1 MFQRHRVTLLLVAV
15 AALVLAVGY
24 GAAATKAA
32 PTNTAEPQITGT
44 PVVGK
49 RLTATSGQW
58 TGSPTFSL
66 QWVRCDTTG
75 WRAGRLR
82 LRRDQR
88 CHDTGLRSGQRRCGQ
103 AVAHP
108 RVTAKNA
115 DGSKTVASN
124 ATKAIREASQPTN
137 STPPTITGAAK
148 VGSTLTAHRG
158 TWSGDNLKY
167 SYAWRRCD
175 QDGGS
180 CSTITGA
187 TDTTYLLKTTDKGNT
202 IRVRVRAENADGS
215 DTATSTPTAVV
226 GDATAPAP
234 VNGCPAGTGAISIGQ
249 VGTPARLSIDAQR
262 ISPSIVRGNTQ
273 SVTIRLH
280 VSACGGRSSG
290 GRARLRHRR
299 ALQPVLDPERAAHR
313 LRRMGDP
320 SHEPTQRVP
329 GDRQAAAAGRLRD
342 APARPVSPSSAEF
355 RPAG

>member
-1 MFQRHRVTLLLVAV
+1 MDRQPH
-15 AALVLAVGY
+15 VLAPVG
-24 GAAATKAA
+24 AL
-32 PTNTAEPQITGT
+32 
-44 PVVGK
+44 
-49 RLTATSGQW
+49 RHH
-58 TGSPTFSL
+58 
-66 QWVRCDTTG
+66 G

-158 TWSGDNLKY
+158 AWSGDNLKY

-202 IRVRVRAENADGS
+202 IRVRVRPR
-215 DTATSTPTAVV
+215 TPTA
-226 GDATAPAP
+226 ATPP
-234 VNGCPAGTGAISIGQ
+234 P
-249 VGTPARLSIDAQR
+249 PRR
-262 ISPSIVRGNTQ
+262 P
-273 SVTIRLH
+273 
-280 VSACGGRSSG
+280 RSSETP
-290 GRARLRHRR
+290 RHRR
-299 ALQPVLDPERAAHR
+299 PSTVALREQEPSRSARSALQLGCRSTRSGSRPRLFAGTRRASR
-313 LRRMGDP
+313 SGSTSPL
-320 SHEPTQRVP
+320 
-329 GDRQAAAAGRLRD
+329 AAAGPVGGALVYATAVPYNQFSIPNEQPTGSDGWATLRMSRLSGY
-342 APARPVSPSSAEF
+342 PATDKRQLLVVFATRPQD
-355 RPAG
+355 R